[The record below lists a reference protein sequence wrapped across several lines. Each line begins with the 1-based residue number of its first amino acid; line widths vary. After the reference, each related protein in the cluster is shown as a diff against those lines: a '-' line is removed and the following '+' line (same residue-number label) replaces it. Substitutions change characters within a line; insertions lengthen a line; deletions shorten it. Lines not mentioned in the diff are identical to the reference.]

1 MRCQLCDGPIVNGR
15 CRDCGMPYR
24 KDELLYHLNEDRRTH
39 EKHATNKAREELL
52 KRMVPLGDTVKQSVD
67 QAVQKNVQKKAGK
80 MTGKTIVQPS
90 GQTLQQAKQKQ
101 KSAAKNKKEFG
112 RSNNSSWNVETK
124 GKKKKSL
131 GSVLFWILVVLVILG
146 SSAGELVT
154 EWKEEETYTDTTSLE
169 DFPKKDV
176 VYTIGEPG
184 GNDENDTYSFSSWSG
199 SDGRTVYELVAGFGS
214 VEVGMELPSG
224 DYRIYTDNDEVK
236 MIYKKSDEKKAEV
249 FELKEGDTLE
259 MFLAQGD
266 ILKLDGNGDSYK
278 SMYFQELD

>member
-1 MRCQLCDGPIVNGR
+1 MHRG
-15 CRDCGMPYR
+15 
-24 KDELLYHLNEDRRTH
+24 
-39 EKHATNKAREELL
+39 
-52 KRMVPLGDTVKQSVD
+52 
-67 QAVQKNVQKKAGK
+67 
-80 MTGKTIVQPS
+80 
-90 GQTLQQAKQKQ
+90 
-101 KSAAKNKKEFG
+101 
-112 RSNNSSWNVETK
+112 
-124 GKKKKSL
+124 
-131 GSVLFWILVVLVILG
+131 VVMG
-146 SSAGELVT
+146 SAGGSTV
-154 EWKEEETYTDTTSLE
+154 YPPPQRASCHSRHSRQRHHVE